1 VEQNGGGS
9 SLVGRRRTLQLFG
22 IGLGVTSV
30 LALEACSKGG
40 GGNNAVPVDNGGG
53 GSANSCS
60 AALDDTSKN
69 MRKTLQYADKAA
81 VPEKHCSACA
91 QYTAGV
97 YGDCGSCK
105 LFTGPVNPNGGCL
118 SFAPKGAEGGTA
130 APAKST

>member
-1 VEQNGGGS
+1 VEHDSGESG
-9 SLVGRRRTLQLFG
+9 LLGRRRTLQLFG
-22 IGLGVTSV
+22 VGLGVTGV
-30 LALEACSKGG
+30 LALEACSKSG
-40 GGNNAVPVDNGGG
+40 GGNNVTPVDNGGG
-53 GSANSCS
+53 GSANDCN
-60 AALDDTSKN
+60 AAIDDASKT

-91 QYTAGV
+91 QFTAGA

-118 SFAPKGAEGGTA
+118 SFAPKSA